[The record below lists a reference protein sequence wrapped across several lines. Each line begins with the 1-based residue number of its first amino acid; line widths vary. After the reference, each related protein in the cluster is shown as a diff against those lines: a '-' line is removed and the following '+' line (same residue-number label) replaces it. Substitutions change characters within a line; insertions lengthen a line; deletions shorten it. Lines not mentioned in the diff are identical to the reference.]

1 MCIVDK
7 NMGVNI
13 LATKREIYEFAQKY
27 YDLYKNE
34 NTKEID
40 VDEGFPEACKKLGFE
55 MDLGESFKKKFPDIN
70 PFSDA
75 KAFKDALRKTD
86 DVMLIGTT
94 IFSIWRS
101 ITHWSYSGLLDDD
114 NRELF
119 IAGFCRLIEL
129 TFMPDENS
137 PRMSKEEIKRR
148 LSMRAAEY
156 HAFCDDD
163 DEKAD
168 EDEKNEQNK
177 QEENTSTTIVVFPEF
192 LTLKSDVEKLHTEI
206 SMLLL
211 ERDEL
216 RLVICKNIET
226 AYMLSL
232 GSLEYKAYE
241 LQCNVLRLKRKI
253 ELIQAKKN
261 RQEKV
266 VISAIEQILD
276 DEFAEYQEKL
286 DEQINKMNEALDHSK
301 GRPLTDEETKEIKKI
316 YRNIVKALHPDL
328 HPDATEAEVKLFQNA
343 VEAYKNGD
351 LGSLQIISTMV
362 ADPVVKPDDENSLT
376 ILAKEKERLIKTLEL
391 IKEQISEIKSTYP
404 YTMKDLVDDPE
415 KIEEKKSEIEDII
428 KQYKD
433 AYEYYQQ
440 KLKEMLNQ

>member
-1 MCIVDK
+1 
-7 NMGVNI
+7 MGVNI
-13 LATKREIYEFAQKY
+13 LATKKEIYEFAQKY

-129 TFMPDENS
+129 TFIPDENS

-163 DEKAD
+163 DD
-168 EDEKNEQNK
+168 EEEPEQK
-177 QEENTSTTIVVFPEF
+177 VDSTTAIIVFPEF
-192 LTLKSDVEKLHTEI
+192 LTLKSDVERLHTEI

-216 RLVICKNIET
+216 RLVVCRNIET

-241 LQCNVLRLKRKI
+241 IQCKVLRLKRKI

-286 DEQINKMNEALDHSK
+286 NEQINKMNDALDHSK

-328 HPDATEAEVKLFQNA
+328 HPEATEAEVKLFQNA

-362 ADPVVKPDDENSLT
+362 ADPVVKPDNENSLT
-376 ILAKEKERLIKTLEL
+376 ILAKEKERLSKTLEL

-415 KIEEKKSEIEDII
+415 KIEEKKAELEDII
-428 KQYKD
+428 QQYKD
-433 AYEYYQQ
+433 TFEYYQQ
-440 KLKEMLNQ
+440 KLKEMLK